1 MARRAGG
8 RNATRSRSPRKHSED
23 QHSVTPFLVIL
34 TWPNA
39 ASRRPGRRSLADPPV
54 AAALRV
60 ILLADARLGQAHQ
73 FREGRIGPAGSARQ
87 RGDQADHHGV
97 AVAIERAQVHDR
109 LVRYTVEPPTAI
121 VRVIDTILDQDGKRP
136 LERMR
141 WGLIPSWKY
150 CCMSASAG
158 GRARTLRNRLYRR
171 RIASTPSFRAPA
183 ARQQASAAAG
193 MGSPL
198 RSQYTG

>member
-1 MARRAGG
+1 MATPAPS
-8 RNATRSRSPRKHSED
+8 AKPSASPL
-23 QHSVTPFLVIL
+23 SVWPLPPALV
-34 TWPNA
+34 
-39 ASRRPGRRSLADPPV
+39 RRSLADPPV

-60 ILLADARLGQAHQ
+60 ILLADARLGQANE
-73 FREGRIGPAGSARQ
+73 FCKRRIGPAGSARQ

-109 LVRYTVEPPTAI
+109 LVRYTVQPPTAI
-121 VRVIDTILDQDGKRP
+121 VRAIDTILDQDGKRR

-158 GRARTLRNRLYRR
+158 GRARTLRSRLYRR

-183 ARQQASAAAG
+183 ARQRASAAAG

-198 RSQYTG
+198 PSQYTD